1 MSEKIQLNKTSIK
14 GLYLTNEGKA
24 WRNDLKIEIK
34 PTINGKIRFNGKLY
48 DLQKI
53 IKRTSQKP
61 QKTIISKQQPPVK
74 KAVSIRELQKQG
86 FKKTQISGLYLTN
99 KGLCYNS
106 VSKRFLTITNGK
118 TTINGKAYNVAKII
132 LETFCKIPVR
142 SGQINF
148 INGNDKDFSFE
159 NLEYKSTIKQPPP
172 VPTDLIKCIR
182 FYFEV
187 DKTFKTSNILYKFYL
202 YEIIKMRNFNY
213 KYKGLDFD
221 LFLDYSKND
230 FCVLSNNQ
238 KTVFDK
244 FNYTATNGKN
254 AINKYLNLL
263 VNECLQ
269 DYENGLLKLKEYKPK
284 PPTKTD
290 TLRALQKTA
299 NEYGLNVKIP
309 LRKKSIKE
317 LLHDYKKHTKAIETK
332 IENLKREPPK

>member
-34 PTINGKIRFNGKLY
+34 PTINGKIRFKGKLY

-61 QKTIISKQQPPVK
+61 QKTIISRQQPPVK

-86 FKKTQISGLYLTN
+86 FKKTKISGLYLTN
-99 KGLCYNS
+99 KGLCYNYT
-106 VSKRFLTITNGK
+106 SKRFLTITNGK
-118 TTINGKAYNVAKII
+118 TAINGKAYNVAKII

-148 INGNDKDFSFE
+148 INGNDKDFSFK
-159 NLEYKSTIKQPPP
+159 NLEYKSTIKQKPPLA
-172 VPTDLIKCIR
+172 TDLIKCIR

-187 DKTFKTSNILYKFYL
+187 SKNFTTSDILYKYYL
-202 YEIIKMRNFNY
+202 YEIIKKRGFNL
-213 KYKGLDFD
+213 KYKGIDFD

-230 FCVLSNNQ
+230 FKTSNNQ
-238 KTVFDK
+238 NNTFAK

-263 VNECLQ
+263 IFECLQ
-269 DYENGLLKLKEYKPK
+269 DFENRILKVKDFKPK

-290 TLRALQKTA
+290 TLRELQKKAT
-299 NEYGLNVKIP
+299 EYGLNVKIP
-309 LRKKSIKE
+309 LRKKSNRE
-317 LLHDYKKHTKAIETK
+317 LLNDYKKHTKAIDLK
-332 IENLKREPPK
+332 IENLKNEPPQ

>member
-61 QKTIISKQQPPVK
+61 QKTINSKQQPPVK
-74 KAVSIRELQKQG
+74 KAVSIRELQRQG
-86 FKKTQISGLYLTN
+86 FKKTKISGLYLTN

-106 VSKRFLTITNGK
+106 TSKRNLTITNGK

-148 INGNDKDFSFE
+148 KNGNNKDFSFE

-172 VPTDLIKCIR
+172 VATDLIKCIR

-187 DKTFKTSNILYKFYL
+187 DKNFTTSNILYKYYL
-202 YEIIKMRNFNY
+202 YEIIKIRGFNL
-213 KYKGLDFD
+213 KYKSIDFD
-221 LFLDYSKND
+221 LFLEYVKTD
-230 FCVLSNNQ
+230 FWILSNNQ
-238 KTVFDK
+238 NNTFAK

-269 DYENGLLKLKEYKPK
+269 DFENGLLHLKEFAPK
-284 PPTKTD
+284 PPTKTQK
-290 TLRALQKTA
+290 LKELQKLI
-299 NEYGLNVKIP
+299 NESGFNIKVP
-309 LRKKSIKE
+309 LRKQSVKE
-317 LLHDYKKHTKAIETK
+317 VFNRYKKKTNEINQLQKK
-332 IENLKREPPK
+332 PL

>member
-53 IKRTSQKP
+53 IKRTNETP
-61 QKTIISKQQPPVK
+61 QKTINSKQQPPVK
-74 KAVSIRELQKQG
+74 KAVSIRELQRQG
-86 FKKTQISGLYLTN
+86 FKKTKISGLYLTN

-106 VSKRFLTITNGK
+106 TSKRNLTITNGK

-148 INGNDKDFSFE
+148 KNGNNKDFSFE

-172 VPTDLIKCIR
+172 VATDLIKCIR

-187 DKTFKTSNILYKFYL
+187 DKNFTTSNILYKYYL
-202 YEIIKMRNFNY
+202 YEIIKIRGFNL
-213 KYKGLDFD
+213 KYKSIDFD
-221 LFLDYSKND
+221 LFLEYVKTD
-230 FCVLSNNQ
+230 FWILSNNQ
-238 KTVFDK
+238 NNTFAK

-269 DYENGLLKLKEYKPK
+269 DFENGLLHLKEFAPK
-284 PPTKTD
+284 PPTKTQK
-290 TLRALQKTA
+290 LKELQKLI
-299 NEYGLNVKIP
+299 NESGFNIKVP
-309 LRKKSIKE
+309 LRKQSVKE
-317 LLHDYKKHTKAIETK
+317 VFNRYKKKTNEINQLQKK
-332 IENLKREPPK
+332 PL

>member
-61 QKTIISKQQPPVK
+61 QKTINSKQQPPVK
-74 KAVSIRELQKQG
+74 KAVSIRELQRQG
-86 FKKTQISGLYLTN
+86 FKKTKISGLYLTN

-106 VSKRFLTITNGK
+106 TSKRNLTITNGK

-148 INGNDKDFSFE
+148 KNGNNKDFSFE

-172 VPTDLIKCIR
+172 VATDLIKCIR

-187 DKTFKTSNILYKFYL
+187 DKNFTTSNILYKYYL
-202 YEIIKMRNFNY
+202 YEIIKIRGFNL
-213 KYKGLDFD
+213 KYKSIDFD
-221 LFLDYSKND
+221 LFLEYVKTD
-230 FCVLSNNQ
+230 FWILSNNQ
-238 KTVFDK
+238 NNTFAK

-269 DYENGLLKLKEYKPK
+269 DFENGLLHLKEFAPK
-284 PPTKTD
+284 PPTKTQK
-290 TLRALQKTA
+290 LKELQKLI
-299 NEYGLNVKIP
+299 NESGFNIKVS
-309 LRKKSIKE
+309 LRKQSVKE
-317 LLHDYKKHTKAIETK
+317 VFNRYKKKTNEINQLQKK
-332 IENLKREPPK
+332 PL